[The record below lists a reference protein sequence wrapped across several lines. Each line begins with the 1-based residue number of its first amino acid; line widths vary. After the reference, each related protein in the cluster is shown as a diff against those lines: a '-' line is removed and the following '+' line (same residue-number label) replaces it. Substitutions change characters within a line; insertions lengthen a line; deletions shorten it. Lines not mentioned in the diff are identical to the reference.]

1 MQDLSLIRSMLFP
14 QNRSDRFAKAA
25 ASRADGTVL
34 DSRKGAGLPAKQ
46 YDRRGADQ

>member
-14 QNRSDRFAKAA
+14 QNRSDASPKAA
-25 ASRADGTVL
+25 VSRADGAVL
-34 DSRKGAGLPAKQ
+34 DSRKGAGLPARQ